1 MDLGDVLEGVNGTAG
16 LMLNQALMKEPPFHE
31 DRSMRQMSTKAEVA
45 GTFLGDFQTRAVMVP
60 VLWGIS
66 D

>member
-16 LMLNQALMKEPPFHE
+16 LMQEPPFHE